1 MKKLLLIAALALVF
15 TSCEKKTD
23 YKALGEQF
31 AAQLIELCEK
41 NDTAAVLALND
52 SISMVEDEVVAN
64 GDTAAVNALR
74 KALFDARIKCSPFI
88 TIAKME
94 SGMSKDD
101 AVQEV
106 IDNALNGEGNVVA
119 VTAAIKAA
127 SEHERK
133 QGKVPEEGKKE
144 RPRKRLHGTH

>member
-23 YKALGEQF
+23 YKVLGEQY

-52 SISMVEDEVVAN
+52 SISKVEEGVEAK

-88 TIAKME
+88 TVAKME

-133 QGKVPEEGKKE
+133 QGKVPDEGKKE